1 MPFSATVDLGSGINT
16 VSCQKHAIGLF
27 AVKYPTT
34 APGMFLI
41 KNLYTPMTAEGQAE
55 GA

>member
-27 AVKYPTT
+27 GVKYPTT

-41 KNLYTPMTAEGQAE
+41 NNFIYAYDNRDVYI
-55 GA
+55 